1 MTERG
6 IDQYNWGEKK
16 GYLSTGNGILLPR
29 LLPHIGALFF
39 LSLSRSHTHSHYTTS
54 FYV

>member
-29 LLPHIGALFF
+29 LLPHIDALFF
-39 LSLSRSHTHSHYTTS
+39 SLYLVHTHSHYTTS